1 MDKLINVPNEF
12 STCLATG
19 IFPCNA
25 SGSVPAASF
34 SRWDLVFSGHCFN
47 LFSSI
52 QRGRPNIHM
61 AKLPY
66 LMPRP
71 KFFVI
76 RTPAESSPHGGQP
89 KSFSSE
95 RHGAKI
101 LLAFSTRLGVLE
113 APNLELVLFYSVL
126 EEGIVDFLRYR

>member
-1 MDKLINVPNEF
+1 
-12 STCLATG
+12 
-19 IFPCNA
+19 
-25 SGSVPAASF
+25 
-34 SRWDLVFSGHCFN
+34 
-47 LFSSI
+47 
-52 QRGRPNIHM
+52 
-61 AKLPY
+61 
-66 LMPRP
+66 MPRP

-126 EEGIVDFLRYR
+126 EEGIVDFLLFPTRSAKTTTTTTTTTK